1 MEKNREERS
10 KKVEE
15 ILIKYNFNLA
25 SKGFNYWITAVEI
38 AKKNPNWRIGN
49 IYEEIANTYN
59 TNYKQVEKRMRES
72 RVNSTIEEKY
82 KRKNLRNSE
91 VLRLLIIEERRM

>member
-1 MEKNREERS
+1 M
-10 KKVEE
+10 EE

-49 IYEEIANTYN
+49 IYNEIANSYD
-59 TNYKQVEKRMRES
+59 TNYKQVEKRMKETRA
-72 RVNSTIEEKY
+72 NSSLEEKY
-82 KRKNLRNSE
+82 KRKSLRNSE
-91 VLRLLIIEERRM
+91 VLRLLLIEERRM

>member
-1 MEKNREERS
+1 M
-10 KKVEE
+10 EE

-49 IYEEIANTYN
+49 IYDEIANIYD
-59 TNYKQVEKRMRES
+59 TNYKQVEKRMKETRA
-72 RVNSTIEEKY
+72 NSKLAEKY
-82 KRKNLRNSE
+82 KRKSLRNSE
-91 VLRLLIIEERRM
+91 VLRLLLIEERRM

>member
-1 MEKNREERS
+1 M
-10 KKVEE
+10 EE

-49 IYEEIANTYN
+49 IYDEIANSYD
-59 TNYKQVEKRMRES
+59 TNYKQVEKRMKETQA
-72 RVNSTIEEKY
+72 NSKLAEKY
-82 KRKNLRNSE
+82 KKKSLRNSE
-91 VLRLLIIEERRM
+91 VLRLLLIEERRM

>member
-1 MEKNREERS
+1 MED
-10 KKVEE
+10 

-25 SKGFNYWITAVEI
+25 SKGFNYWIMAIEI
-38 AKKNPNWRIGN
+38 ARKNPMWRIGN
-49 IYEEIANTYN
+49 IYEEIANTYD

-72 RVNSTIEEKY
+72 RLSSTLEKKY

-91 VLRLLIIEERRM
+91 VLRILIIEERRKDK

>member
-1 MEKNREERS
+1 M
-10 KKVEE
+10 EE

-25 SKGFNYWITAVEI
+25 SKGFDYWIMAIDI

-59 TNYKQVEKRMRES
+59 TNYKQVEKRMREV
-72 RVNSTIEEKY
+72 RAESTLEKKT
-82 KRKNLRNSE
+82 KRKTLTNSE
-91 VLRLLIIEERRM
+91 VLRLLLIEERRM